1 MPSNIVAYEWLL
13 NGTTHI
19 AYETGDNHIHEMVI
33 GQEGTWRDEFCRKL
47 DESISSFL

>member
-19 AYETGDNHIHEMVI
+19 GYETGDNHIHEMVI
-33 GQEGTWRDEFCRKL
+33 DRKGHGAIVIL
-47 DESISSFL
+47 RASLVDLS